1 MNELT
6 VLLISAAS
14 MGFFH
19 TLFGPD
25 HYLPFIVMGKARKW
39 SMTKT
44 AVITFISGVAHV
56 GSSVLLGFLGVAFG
70 IAVNRLEIFESVRGS
85 IAAWMLIAFGLVY
98 FIWGLRRAFKE
109 HSHSHQHMDENSDIT
124 PWVLFTIFIFGPC
137 EPLIPLLMYPAAKH
151 NIFGVILVALMFGL
165 VTIATMLI
173 IVLMSVFGTNI
184 VKLHKMERYAHAFAG
199 GIVLFSGLAIQFLG
213 L

>member
-6 VLLISAAS
+6 VLLISVAS
-14 MGFFH
+14 IGFLH

-25 HYLPFIVMGKARKW
+25 HYLPFIVMSRARKW
-39 SMTKT
+39 SMPK
-44 AVITFISGVAHV
+44 VILITLVSGLAHV
-56 GSSVLLGFLGVAFG
+56 GSSVVLGLIGVAFG
-70 IAVNRLEIFESVRGS
+70 IALNKLEIIESVTGS

-98 FIWGLRRAFKE
+98 FVWGVRKAIKG
-109 HSHSHQHMDENSDIT
+109 HSHAHRHIDEKTDIT

-137 EPLIPLLMYPAAKH
+137 EPLIPLLMYSAARH
-151 NIFGVILVALMFGL
+151 SVGGAVLVALVFAV
-165 VTIATMLI
+165 VTISTMLGVVI
-173 IVLMSVFGTNI
+173 TSVYGAGVI
-184 VKLHKMERYAHAFAG
+184 RMHKMERFAHAFAG